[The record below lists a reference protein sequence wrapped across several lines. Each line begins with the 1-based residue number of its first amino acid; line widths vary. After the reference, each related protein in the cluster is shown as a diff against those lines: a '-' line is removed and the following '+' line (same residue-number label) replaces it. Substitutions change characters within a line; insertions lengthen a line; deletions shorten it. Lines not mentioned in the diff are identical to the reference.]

1 MLTARTLSARCIF
14 VVLALPATS
23 MIHAADAPAT
33 IAPTKADVP
42 YAGTT
47 EFRQTLNVYAPAT
60 KPAKPTPVIF
70 WIHGGGWQGGEKTS
84 VQLKPKFFTDLGYV
98 FVSTNHRYVKTVP
111 MSEIFADIAKSLRWT
126 HDHAAEFGGDP
137 NRIVIM
143 GHSSGAQL
151 AAYLAIDERPLKAEG
166 LSLSIFK
173 GCVPVDADTFDITA
187 VIAKATVARQAAGKP
202 EPKYGHRE
210 IFGGKPELWADYS
223 AVNHVEPGK
232 GIPPFLILYD
242 AAAALTP
249 DQAKRLESALT
260 SKGIPAKAYGAADTN
275 HGKINADLGLPSD
288 PSTAEVLSFL
298 KTVLR

>member
-1 MLTARTLSARCIF
+1 MRSLLPLLAALS
-14 VVLALPATS
+14 LAS
-23 MIHAADAPAT
+23 AADAPAPL
-33 IAPTKADVP
+33 APTKADVP

-47 EFRQTLNVYAPAT
+47 YFRQTLNVYAPAI
-60 KPAKPTPVIF
+60 KPAKPVPVIF
-70 WIHGGGWQGGEKTS
+70 WIHGGGWSGGEKTS

-98 FVSTNHRYVKTVP
+98 FVATNHRFIKTVP
-111 MSEIFADIAKSLRWT
+111 MNEIFADIANSLRWT

-166 LSLSIFK
+166 LSLSMFK
-173 GCVPVDADTFDITA
+173 GCVPVDADTFDVPA
-187 VIAKATVARQAAGKP
+187 VIELATANRKAAGKP

-223 AVNHVEPGK
+223 AVSHVAAGK

-242 AAAALTP
+242 AAAPLTP
-249 DQAKRLESALT
+249 DQAKRLEKALAA
-260 SKGIPAKAYGAADTN
+260 KGISAKAFGATN
-275 HGKINADLGLPSD
+275 TTHGKINSDLGLPND

-298 KTVLR
+298 QTVLK

>member
-1 MLTARTLSARCIF
+1 
-14 VVLALPATS
+14 
-23 MIHAADAPAT
+23 
-33 IAPTKADVP
+33 VP

-47 EFRQTLNVYAPAT
+47 DFRQTLNVYAPAT
-60 KPAKPTPVIF
+60 KPAKPAPVIF
-70 WIHGGGWQGGEKTS
+70 WIHGGGWQGGEKTN

-98 FVSTNHRYVKTVP
+98 FISTNHRYVKAVP
-111 MSEIFADIAKSLRWT
+111 MSEIFADLAKSLRWT

-137 NRIVIM
+137 ARIVIM

-166 LSLSIFK
+166 LSLKMFK
-173 GCVPVDADTFDITA
+173 GCVPVDADTFDVPA
-187 VIAKATVARQAAGKP
+187 VIALATANRKAAGKP

-210 IFGGKPELWADYS
+210 IFGGQPERWTDYS
-223 AVNHVEPGK
+223 AVTHVAAGK

-260 SKGIPAKAYGAADTN
+260 SKGIPARACGAQNTN
-275 HGKINADLGLPSD
+275 HGKINADLGLPND
-288 PSTAEVLSFL
+288 PSTAELRAFL
-298 KTVLR
+298 KSILP

>member
-1 MLTARTLSARCIF
+1 MLSLLLTSLS
-14 VVLALPATS
+14 LL
-23 MIHAADAPAT
+23 AADVPPA

-47 EFRQTLNVYAPAT
+47 EFRQTLNVYAPAS
-60 KPAKPTPVIF
+60 KPAKPVPVIF
-70 WIHGGGWQGGEKTS
+70 WIHGGGWQGGEKTN

-98 FVSTNHRYVKTVP
+98 SVSTNHRYVKEVP
-111 MSEIFADIAKSLRWT
+111 MNVIFADIAKSLRWT
-126 HDHAAEFGGDP
+126 YDHAADFGGDP

-151 AAYLAIDERPLKAEG
+151 AAYLAIDERPLKAVG
-166 LSLSIFK
+166 LSLAIFK
-173 GCVPVDADTFDITA
+173 GCVPVDADTFDIPA
-187 VIAKATVARQAAGKP
+187 VIALATANRKAAGKP

-210 IFGGKPELWADYS
+210 IFGGKPELWAEYS
-223 AVNHVEPGK
+223 ATTHVAAGK

-242 AAAALTP
+242 KASALTP

-260 SKGIPAKAYGAADTN
+260 SKGIAAKAFGASDTN
-275 HGKINADLGLPSD
+275 HGKINTDLGLPGD

-298 KTVLR
+298 QTVLK

>member
-1 MLTARTLSARCIF
+1 MLTPFLAS
-14 VVLALPATS
+14 LALF
-23 MIHAADAPAT
+23 AADAPAPL
-33 IAPTKADVP
+33 APTKADVP
-42 YAGTT
+42 YAGTSD
-47 EFRQTLNVYAPAT
+47 FRQTLNVYAPAAKPT
-60 KPAKPTPVIF
+60 KPAAVIF
-70 WIHGGGWQGGEKTS
+70 WIHGGGWRGGEKIS

-98 FVSTNHRYVKTVP
+98 FVATNHRYVTTTP
-111 MSEIFADIAKSLRWT
+111 MNEIFADIAKSLRWT

-166 LSLSIFK
+166 LSLSMFK
-173 GCVPVDADTFDITA
+173 GCVPVDADTFDIPA
-187 VIAKATVARQAAGKP
+187 VIDLATANRKAAGKP

-223 AVNHVEPGK
+223 ATTHVAAGK

-249 DQAKRLESALT
+249 DQAKRLERALT
-260 SKGIPAKAYGAADTN
+260 KKGIQAKAFGAANTT
-275 HGKINADLGLPSD
+275 HGKINSDLGLPND
-288 PSTAEVLSFL
+288 PSTTEVLSFL
-298 KTVLR
+298 NSVLK